1 MLFCYSVTNP
11 IYFEV
16 ADTQAF
22 ACFLGLNHL
31 LKYVTLILEPV
42 TVVDMLFIWGVLLL
56 GSFQNFL
63 IASDCGQ
70 IAFSKKKKALLVN
83 SDPCSGYLVTA
94 VWVWA
99 GAEQQWE
106 REREREREASKPF
119 CNMRVGSATSQQ
131 HELWIQR
138 LLQVSQTSSF
148 LVDGEYLLLYSRF

>member
-1 MLFCYSVTNP
+1 MLFCYQVTNP

-42 TVVDMLFIWGVLLL
+42 TVVDVLFIWGILLL

-70 IAFSKKKKALLVN
+70 IAFGKKKKSSSGDLRPMLWLPSN
-83 SDPCSGYLVTA
+83 SSLGLSWCWTA
-94 VWVWA
+94 M
-99 GAEQQWE
+99 
-106 REREREREASKPF
+106 REREKERGIKA
-119 CNMRVGSATSQQ
+119 
-131 HELWIQR
+131 
-138 LLQVSQTSSF
+138 F
-148 LVDGEYLLLYSRF
+148 L